1 MFTSDKIG
9 KIVTGFSG
17 FIDKIFS
24 GVPFFHKIDSIKL
37 IFYFGFFVT
46 LLAIIFCLFKSL
58 FDIINYL
65 TVLNSH

>member
-9 KIVTGFSG
+9 KVVTGFSG

-58 FDIINYL
+58 FDIVNYL
-65 TVLNSH
+65 NALNSH